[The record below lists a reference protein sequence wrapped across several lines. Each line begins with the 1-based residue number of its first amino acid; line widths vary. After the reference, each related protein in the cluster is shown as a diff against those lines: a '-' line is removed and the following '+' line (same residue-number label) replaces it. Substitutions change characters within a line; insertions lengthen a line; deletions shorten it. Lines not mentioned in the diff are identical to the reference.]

1 MDSRVKVA
9 KYNKI
14 NGFTLVEVVIGA
26 FIFLV
31 IVLSILGL
39 AEIEGKAITSLW
51 RSSYY
56 DTALME
62 AERMIEGCACDRL
75 ALISDVILV
84 EVGREKIMVE
94 VSKAYEERVTGRLMW
109 TIVLKVS
116 GERKNN
122 KMEVKRYCP

>member
-94 VSKAYEERVTGRLMW
+94 VSKAYEEST
-109 TIVLKVS
+109 
-116 GERKNN
+116 
-122 KMEVKRYCP
+122 